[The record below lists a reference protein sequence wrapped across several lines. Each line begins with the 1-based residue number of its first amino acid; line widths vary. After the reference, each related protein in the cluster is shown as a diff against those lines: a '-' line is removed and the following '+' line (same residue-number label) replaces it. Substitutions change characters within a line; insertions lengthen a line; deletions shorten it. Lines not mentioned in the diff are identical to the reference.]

1 MGKLLADITPLRESP
16 DFRRLWLGSAVS
28 NLGSQLTLVAVSLEV
43 YRLTQDSLY
52 VGLLSI
58 FALVPLVLGGLLG
71 GSIADAHDRRR
82 VALLATT
89 VLWLTTAALALQAWL
104 EVGNVWL
111 LYVLVAVQSGAQ
123 AINQPARSAII
134 PMLVRKELLPAA
146 NALSMISF
154 GLAMTAG
161 PLLAGVLVAWVG
173 FGWTYTLD
181 VASFVFAF
189 WALLKLPP
197 MPPGKE
203 AHRAGLRSVVEGFRF
218 LGTRPN
224 LRMTFVI
231 DLVAMIF
238 AQPRALM
245 PAIGAVMIGGGE
257 ATVGILLASTAVGAF
272 LAGLFSGPLGGV
284 RRQGSAVVWS
294 VMGWGASIAG
304 FGLVVVLAGRSGE
317 AGVTLWLL
325 PAALCCALAG
335 ISDSVSA
342 VFRTTILQ
350 AATPDHLRG
359 RLQGVFVVVVAGGP
373 RIGDMLAGGGTKLL
387 SEGWVLLLGGLLC
400 IAVAW
405 AAGPLAVGFPE
416 VRRAEPRSVA
426 AAGAGISRGQELRE
440 EAQCIIT
447 TTD

>member
-1 MGKLLADITPLRESP
+1 VGKLLADITPLRESP

-82 VALLATT
+82 VALLATS
-89 VLWLTTAALALQAWL
+89 VLWLTTAGLALQAWL

-111 LYVLVAVQSGAQ
+111 LYLLVAVQSGAQ

-257 ATVGILLASTAVGAF
+257 ATVGVLLASTAVGAF
-272 LAGLFSGPLGGV
+272 LAGLFSGPLGGI

-317 AGVTLWLL
+317 DGVTLWLL

-405 AAGPLAVGFPE
+405 TMARWQSGFLKYDARNP
-416 VRRAEPRSVA
+416 VP
-426 AAGAGISRGQELRE
+426 
-440 EAQCIIT
+440 
-447 TTD
+447 

>member
-1 MGKLLADITPLRESP
+1 VGKLLADISPLRESP

-28 NLGSQLTLVAVSLEV
+28 NVGSQLTLVAVSLEV

-71 GSIADAHDRRR
+71 GSIADSHDRRT
-82 VALLATT
+82 VALLSSS
-89 VLWLTTAALALQAWL
+89 VMWAAVGGLALQAWL
-104 EVGNVWL
+104 QVGNVWL

-134 PMLVRKELLPAA
+134 PALVRQELLPAA
-146 NALSMISF
+146 NALSMVTF

-161 PLLAGVLVAWVG
+161 PLLAGVLVASVG

-181 VASFVFAF
+181 LLSFAFAF
-189 WALLKLPP
+189 WALLRLPP

-203 AHRAGLRSVVEGFRF
+203 AGRAGLRSVVEGFRF

-224 LRMTFVI
+224 VRMTFII
-231 DLVAMIF
+231 DLVAMIL
-238 AQPRALM
+238 AQPRALL
-245 PAIGAVMIGGGE
+245 PAVGAVMIGGGE
-257 ATVGILLASTAVGAF
+257 TTVGILLASTAVGAF
-272 LAGLFSGPLGGV
+272 LAGLFSGPLGSV
-284 RRQGSAVVWS
+284 RMQGTAVVWS

-304 FGLVVVLAGRSGE
+304 FGLVVVLAGRSGSG
-317 AGVTLWLL
+317 GVTLWLL
-325 PAALCCALAG
+325 PAVLCCALAG

-359 RLQGVFVVVVAGGP
+359 RLQGVFIVVVAGGP
-373 RIGDMLAGGGTKLL
+373 RIGDMLAGAGTKIL
-387 SEGWVLLLGGLLC
+387 SEGWVLLLGGVLC
-400 IAVAW
+400 IGVAW
-405 AAGPLAVGFPE
+405 TVARWQSGFLKYDARNP
-416 VRRAEPRSVA
+416 VP
-426 AAGAGISRGQELRE
+426 
-440 EAQCIIT
+440 
-447 TTD
+447 